1 MRAYLVDMVF
11 AMFCSFSLLLVI
23 FYSEV
28 KTRQL
33 MAIEDLLKRELLS
46 ETVMKELLQKTF
58 ENKTRLENFDCV
70 WNTSEAV
77 TCKFLTVNEEELSFV
92 YENYLLLFDDGKT
105 KIVKVSVV
113 YGDE

>member
-1 MRAYLVDMVF
+1 M
-11 AMFCSFSLLLVI
+11 
-23 FYSEV
+23 
-28 KTRQL
+28 
-33 MAIEDLLKRELLS
+33 
-46 ETVMKELLQKTF
+46 
-58 ENKTRLENFDCV
+58 RLENFDCV

-92 YENYLLLFDDGKT
+92 YENYLLLFDDGKI